1 MVTYEANRALGLL
14 RVGSERID
22 AAFRDGQEE
31 AIEHIVEGGGRLLV
45 VQKTG
50 WGKSFVYFIA
60 TRLLREAGLGPS
72 ILVSPLLGLMRN
84 QIAAAQR
91 MGLTAETINSDNQDE
106 WDAVEQ
112 AIKANALDILLIS
125 PERFA
130 NERFRENVLAHI
142 AGTVPLLIIDEAH
155 CVSDWGHDFRPHYRF
170 IERIV
175 AALPA
180 NMRVLATTAT
190 ANNRV
195 VEDLQNVLGPGLDV
209 LRGDLARDSLT
220 LQCVCL
226 HGQAER
232 LAWIAERLG
241 EIDGSGIIYALTI
254 RDAQGV
260 TAWLRSRG
268 WNVETYSS
276 RSEDRPALEQ
286 ALLDNEVKALVA
298 TTALGMGFDKPD
310 LAFVFHFQMP
320 ASVVHYYQQV
330 GRAGRGAGDAYGV
343 LLHGEGDEDITEWFI
358 ASAFPKPQEVEEI
371 LSALESAEQ
380 GLSVPAMQ
388 RRVNLSQSRLE
399 RAISMLSLE
408 SPAPI
413 VKEGTR
419 WQLTAADLDDA
430 FWDRARRLTALR
442 HRELDQMREYVALPF
457 GEHMAFLVRA
467 LDGDASEIPAPRL
480 PELPSAA
487 SPELVKVAQTFLRR
501 TSLLIEPRKKWPAGG
516 LDAYGLRGTIPEA
529 QRAEEGR
536 ALCRWG
542 DAGWGALVKAG
553 KYDDGR
559 FADDLVEASVELIS
573 EWAPAPAPEWVTCVP
588 SRRHPNLVPD
598 FAARLAEAL
607 GLPFQGALQMVETRP
622 LQKTRKNAV
631 MQARNLDGAL
641 EADEA
646 LIQPTPVLLVDDV
659 VDSRWTLTLCAW
671 LLRRHGSG
679 TVWPFTLGDSGAGA

>member
-1 MVTYEANRALGLL
+1 MVAYDANRALVLL
-14 RVGSERID
+14 RTGSERPD
-22 AAFRDGQEE
+22 AHFRDGQEE
-31 AIEHIVEGGGRLLV
+31 AIQRVVGAGGRLLV

-60 TRLLREAGLGPS
+60 TKLLREAGLGPS

-91 MGLTAETINSDNQDE
+91 MGLTAETINSDNEDE
-106 WDAVEQ
+106 WNAVEQ
-112 AIKANALDILLIS
+112 SIEANGLDILLIS

-130 NERFRENVLAHI
+130 NERFRENVLTHI

-175 AALPA
+175 VLLPA

-190 ANNRV
+190 ANDRV
-195 VEDLQNVLGPGLDV
+195 VEDLQNVLGPDLDV

-220 LQCVCL
+220 LQCVRL
-226 HGQAER
+226 QGQAER

-254 RDAQGV
+254 RDAQMV
-260 TAWLRSRG
+260 TAWLSSRD
-268 WNVETYSS
+268 WNVATYSS

-343 LLHGEGDEDITEWFI
+343 LLHGEGDEDITDWFI
-358 ASAFPKPQEVEEI
+358 SSAFPTRKEVEEI
-371 LSALESAEQ
+371 LEALNAAEQ
-380 GLSVPAMQ
+380 GLSIPAMQ
-388 RRVNLSQSRLE
+388 KRVNLSQSRLE
-399 RAISMLSLE
+399 RAIAMLSLE

-413 VKEGTR
+413 VKDGTR
-419 WQLTAADLDDA
+419 WQLTAADLDEA
-430 FWDRARRLTALR
+430 FWARAQRLTERR
-442 HRELDQMREYVALPF
+442 HHELDQMREYVALPF

-467 LDGDASEIPAPRL
+467 LDGDASEVPAPRL
-480 PELPSAA
+480 PALPIAA
-487 SPELVKVAQTFLRR
+487 SPVLVNEAQTFLRR
-501 TSLLIEPRKKWPAGG
+501 TSLPIDPRKQWPAGG
-516 LDAYGLRGTIPEA
+516 LDAYGLRGAIPEA
-529 QRAEEGR
+529 ERAEEGR

-553 KYDDGR
+553 KYEDGR
-559 FADDLVEASVELIS
+559 FADELVEASAELIR
-573 EWAPAPAPEWVTCVP
+573 EWAPALAPEWVTCVP
-588 SRRHPNLVPD
+588 SRRHPNLAPD

-607 GLPFQGALQMVETRP
+607 GLPFQPALRMVEQRP
-622 LQKTRKNAV
+622 PQKTRKNAV

-641 EADEA
+641 EADDA
-646 LIQPTPVLLVDDV
+646 LIAPTPVLLVDDV

-671 LLRRHGSG
+671 LLRKHGSG
-679 TVWPFTLGDSGAGA
+679 TVWPFTLGDSGSGS